1 MRNSVGISGLQA
13 GEDVKAANRFP
24 RDVELMVN
32 QKHFEMLPQFRTL
45 HVSVKEGERKS
56 AAASTQPEIT
66 ASHSSTLPRGASR
79 KAPSPANAERRVTCN
94 VPNGTNVAVR
104 VYIPGSV
111 DFLPK
116 FITRAG
122 SP

>member
-1 MRNSVGISGLQA
+1 
-13 GEDVKAANRFP
+13 
-24 RDVELMVN
+24 MVN

-94 VPNGTNVAVR
+94 VPNGTNVAVWFTYR
-104 VYIPGSV
+104 AATNLNSPIQSHGIPPTAKAVG
-111 DFLPK
+111 FLLI
-116 FITRAG
+116 FYEQT
-122 SP
+122 ST